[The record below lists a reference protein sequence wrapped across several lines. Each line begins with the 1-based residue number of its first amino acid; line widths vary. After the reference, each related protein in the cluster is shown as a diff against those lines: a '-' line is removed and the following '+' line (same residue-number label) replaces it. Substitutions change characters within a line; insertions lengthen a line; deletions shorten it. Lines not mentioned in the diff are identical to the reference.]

1 MERSQRIW
9 KDLIGHG
16 RSENIQGSTKGFIL
30 LYLNLLES
38 SSTLSMGKI
47 TPILWAFK
55 IKMHICSCNQICS
68 SQKAS
73 LLDHLQVGIFFTLL
87 TGHYEPKASNF
98 QKVPVSL
105 CTLIFGK
112 KEDERTLGKQDPKFA
127 LTFWLLISLYSRISV
142 FLKPRPFKFLQFSE
156 ATKFFVLSTS

>member
-1 MERSQRIW
+1 MGYGKIS
-9 KDLIGHG
+9 KDLERFIGHG
-16 RSENIQGSTKGFIL
+16 RSENIKGSAKEFIIL
-30 LYLNLLES
+30 HLNLLES

-55 IKMHICSCNQICS
+55 IKMHTCSCNQICR
-68 SQKAS
+68 SQRQAS

-98 QKVPVSL
+98 QRVPVSL

-112 KEDERTLGKQDPKFA
+112 KEDERTLGKQDTKHA
-127 LTFWLLISLYSRISV
+127 LTFWLFNIRDIPQLKNFSLP
-142 FLKPRPFKFLQFSE
+142 K
-156 ATKFFVLSTS
+156 TKTI